1 MWRFCVFLFKQKTSY
16 EMRSSDWSSERVLFR
31 SRQARNTLGTQNTA
45 EASFSQPAATAHG
58 SHNGIMPARSAAAHR
73 NNNPA
78 SQWSRPCGFRYGRS
92 EERRVGKECVSTRR
106 SRWSPYH
113 YNKKKSRDKQHPIKT
128 NSQA

>member
-73 NNNPA
+73 NTNPA
-78 SQWSRPCGFRYGRS
+78 SQWSRPCGFRSGRRDAESTSAAAPASKAAARRS
-92 EERRVGKECVSTRR
+92 EEHTSELQSLMR
-106 SRWSPYH
+106 
-113 YNKKKSRDKQHPIKT
+113 N
-128 NSQA
+128 